1 MVAEVIAEIRA
12 ITIPSTIETDF
23 PQSGFWKA
31 DIVVVVT
38 PVGHIGDYNHV
49 VARTAIFPAME
60 SDNFFVVVEVVD
72 VHVPAAK
79 TTGVVEPIP
88 AQADQIAVQI
98 ENALIFFFLRPINGV
113 GVAKP
118 FVLQKFL
125 ALENH
130 GNSR

>member
-1 MVAEVIAEIRA
+1 MVAEVTTEIRA
-12 ITIPSTIETDF
+12 IATPITIEADF
-23 PQSGFWKA
+23 PKSGFWKA
-31 DIVVVVT
+31 DIVVVVI
-38 PVGHIGDYNHV
+38 PVGHVGDYNHV
-49 VARTAIFPAME
+49 VARPAIFPAME
-60 SDNFFVVVEVVD
+60 GDDFIVVVEVVD
-72 VHVPAAK
+72 VHVLAAK

-98 ENALIFFFLRPINGV
+98 ENAPIFFFLRPINGV

-125 ALENH
+125 ALKNH